1 MHLLFPISRA
11 WKVGM
16 DKLFRPFYNNFMIK
30 DEQKN
35 QFKQIA
41 RFITCGDASGGWEVE
56 TIIPA
61 HGDIVRG
68 KELCRQVLE
77 KHFNIDCDSCEASL
91 FGLEEHYTSSA
102 TLQWLQKMALSYKLQ
117 KGGDLLDV
125 LVREGSSGTYTNHD
139 NKNLTNPLL
148 QLANI
153 CAQSPLPVASHDF
166 LRDPNGVAIYN
177 YGNRAFLDAF
187 GYEWDEFVKL
197 PSSQCV
203 DTEADVKERQKLL
216 DSVKENINSQAYD
229 MDAIRVRKDKKKIIL
244 KNVNLF
250 NVYDLN
256 EDSDIDLA
264 RGAAERGEM
273 KAIGQAV
280 WIKEVQNL

>member
-1 MHLLFPISRA
+1 
-11 WKVGM
+11 M

-280 WIKEVQNL
+280 WIKEVKNL